1 MKLNSIALFNDN
13 HSKKATFLKYFSF
26 LDNKKYAHL
35 PEKAKKLYSLF
46 YNRYKLSKI
55 NKNKFT
61 DEDGN
66 LFFNYTLESIE
77 EALNCCHET
86 ALKYKDMLIK
96 CGLIAQQRL
105 GLNKANRYYLLE
117 PEYEDADLYEEKPVQ
132 VNPTKQRKKI
142 KKAKTTPD
150 SHEKA
155 TTMPFFMNESGY
167 NLLLAFKNYG
177 FLTSKRQIKQ
187 VRNTLS
193 SIAHQME
200 KDIVKANLLTHEEF
214 FHMFIEYTPAQVATQ
229 EAFKQV
235 LFRIK
240 EHLDLG
246 ESIVNFGAY
255 LRRATEYGLYDVLV
269 KRINEVRNL

>member
-1 MKLNSIALFNDN
+1 MKLDSIVLFNDN

-35 PEKAKKLYSLF
+35 PEKANKLYSLF

-66 LFFNYTLESIE
+66 LFFNYTLKSIE

-96 CGLIAQQRL
+96 CGLIAQQRM

-117 PEYEDADLYEEKPVQ
+117 PEYEESDFYNEKAE
-132 VNPTKQRKKI
+132 PTKNHRKVKRAKSI
-142 KKAKTTPD
+142 FKPQKKTVTK
-150 SHEKA
+150 
-155 TTMPFFMNESGY
+155 PFFVNDSGY
-167 NLLLAFKNYG
+167 KLLLGFKHYG
-177 FLTSKRQIKQ
+177 FLTSNRQIKIIMQ
-187 VRNTLS
+187 TLH
-193 SIAHQME
+193 SIASQLE
-200 KDIVKANLLTHEEF
+200 KDIISANLLTNREF
-214 FHMFIEYTPAQVATQ
+214 HHMFVEYTSAQITTQ
-229 EAFKQV
+229 KAFSQV

-240 EHLDLG
+240 EQLDFG
-246 ESIVNFGAY
+246 ENITNFGAY
-255 LRRATEYGLYDVLV
+255 LRRATEDGLYEVMV
-269 KRINEVRNL
+269 ERINELKELQG